1 MSAKSASEG
10 LGLQPNSRP
19 SVTPVHH
26 EPGSRHRCSGYNHP
40 MPTELLTVKDLVV
53 TLGSERIIDRL
64 SFSVEAGQIL
74 TILGPNGSGKSVLLR
89 TLLGFVP
96 YQGTIVWDHKYR
108 IGYLPQGLNQLLT
121 KDLPLTVHD
130 FFGLKNPAPGRKE
143 ISRYLSLVGL
153 TEGIL
158 KRIVGNL
165 SGGEFQR
172 MLLAWVL
179 VGQPEIVLLD
189 EPTTGIDLGG
199 GETIYSLL
207 KKIKE
212 EKQLTVVLVTHD
224 LNVVYGFTDKVLC
237 LNRKGYTCFGAP
249 REVMSPQALENIFGM
264 KLKFYEHH

>member
-1 MSAKSASEG
+1 MG
-10 LGLQPNSRP
+10 G
-19 SVTPVHH
+19 
-26 EPGSRHRCSGYNHP
+26 
-40 MPTELLTVKDLVV
+40 ELLTVRNLVV
-53 TLGSERIIDRL
+53 ALGNERIIDRL
-64 SFSVEAGQIL
+64 SFEVEVGEIL

-89 TLLGFVP
+89 TLLGFLP
-96 YQGTIVWDHKYR
+96 YEGAITWDRKHR

-121 KDLPLTVHD
+121 KDLPLTVRD
-130 FFGLKNPAPGRKE
+130 FFTLKNPVPDKTE
-143 ISRYLSLVGL
+143 ISQYLSLVGL
-153 TEGIL
+153 SDEVL
-158 KRIVGNL
+158 SKIVGNL

-179 VGQPEIVLLD
+179 VGQPEIVFLD

-199 GETIYSLL
+199 GETVYSLL
-207 KKIKE
+207 KRIKE
-212 EKQLTVVLVTHD
+212 EKQLTILLVTHD